1 MNTKGEEIKIKVIDF
16 GNAIHCVHREVCYAT
31 NVSDSLK
38 NRSTCIPVM
47 NKCKGRLI
55 Y

>member
-1 MNTKGEEIKIKVIDF
+1 MNTKGEELKIKVIDF
-16 GNAIHCVHREVCYAT
+16 GNAIHCVHREVCYVT

-38 NRSTCIPVM
+38 NPSMPVL
-47 NKCKGRLI
+47 NKCKGHLI